1 MKHDKHIL
9 FLQVSFAPKE
19 ANEKF
24 KRLQIVKFGSVFT
37 LQGEPYVLGRTETH
51 ILEGV

>member
-24 KRLQIVKFGSVFT
+24 KRLQIVKFGLVFT
-37 LQGEPYVLGRTETH
+37 LSFQSVCYLVT
-51 ILEGV
+51 